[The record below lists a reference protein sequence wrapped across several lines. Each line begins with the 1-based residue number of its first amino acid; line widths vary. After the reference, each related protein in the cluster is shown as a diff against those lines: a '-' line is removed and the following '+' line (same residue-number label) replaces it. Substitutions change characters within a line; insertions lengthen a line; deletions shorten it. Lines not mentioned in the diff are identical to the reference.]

1 MNGLIKIEFPKDK
14 VLRRNNSGSEEI
26 FDAIRK
32 TWVALTPEEW
42 VRQHFIMYLIA
53 VKKYPDAL
61 FAVEKEHI
69 FNDLTMRADLVI
81 YTRDLKP
88 WMICEFKAADV
99 PVSPEA
105 FYQIGRY
112 NLTYDVP
119 YLVVSNGMEHYCM
132 KRVEDNFEF
141 LDDLPEYEQ

>member
-1 MNGLIKIEFPKDK
+1 MFELNLPSFDFKIKTEGQSKQ
-14 VLRRNNSGSEEI
+14 I
-26 FDAIRK
+26 FDHVRK
-32 TWVALTPEEW
+32 KYVELTPEEW
-42 VRQHFIMYLIA
+42 VRQHFIMYLVA

-61 FAVEKEHI
+61 FAVEKEHV